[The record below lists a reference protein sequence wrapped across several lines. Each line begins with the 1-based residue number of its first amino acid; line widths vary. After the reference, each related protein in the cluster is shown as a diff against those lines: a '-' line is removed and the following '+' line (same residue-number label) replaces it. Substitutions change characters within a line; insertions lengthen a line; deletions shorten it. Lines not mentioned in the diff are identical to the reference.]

1 MTSARNRSIRIS
13 GIVREWSLILGIIA
27 ITAIAT
33 FVRPA
38 FLSGKNI
45 LNILRAYS
53 TIGIASIGMTF
64 AILGGGMDL
73 SIGSTISLSSVI
85 TMMIINGTTISGSSP
100 AYAAGVAILAGMAV
114 GAVVGAINGSI
125 LAAIDG
131 DMGDSFIITFAMQI
145 VIASVAQ
152 AVVGGSFQAAEYQ
165 TGLFKQLGIG
175 FVPVLIFVLVA
186 IITQFILVKTEFGRQ
201 LYFLGANKLAAK
213 MAGIRTK
220 RVRFVSHLVCGIC
233 AGLTGVLIVSRVNS
247 ASTLQGIG
255 YELEAMA
262 CVAVGGTSLSG
273 GSGSIVKTVL
283 GVMVI
288 GFLLTALN
296 VLGIRSNEQL
306 IVRGGVIIIAV
317 IMDVANRKA
326 KLKEVAL

>member
-1 MTSARNRSIRIS
+1 MTRLDNKTIRVSSLI
-13 GIVREWSLILGIIA
+13 REWSLILGIIV
-27 ITAIAT
+27 ITLIAT

-38 FLSGKNI
+38 FLSGRNI

-85 TMMIINGTTISGSSP
+85 TMLIINGTVIDGFSP
-100 AYAAGVAILAGMAV
+100 AYAAFVVILVGLTV
-114 GAVVGAINGSI
+114 GAVVGALNGAI
-125 LAAIDG
+125 MAAIDG
-131 DMGDSFIITFAMQI
+131 NMGDSFIITFAMQI
-145 VIASVAQ
+145 VIASLAQ
-152 AVVGGSFQAAEYQ
+152 AFVGGSFQAAEYQ
-165 TGLFKQLGIG
+165 SGLFKQLGIG
-175 FVPVLIFVLVA
+175 LAPVLLFILVA
-186 IITQFILVKTEFGRQ
+186 IITQFILIKTEFGRQ

-220 RVRFVSHLVCGIC
+220 RVRFVSHVVCGIC

-273 GSGSIVKTVL
+273 GSGSIIKTVL

-317 IMDVANRKA
+317 IMDVANRRVKM
-326 KLKEVAL
+326 KELAL